1 MQDSTF
7 ADIDYPD
14 FSIFICKVHCAFMAE
29 KENPVEKFVIDEEEL
44 DGIDI
49 YIYIYIYGISNL
61 RNIPRTVFID

>member
-1 MQDSTF
+1 MQVSTF

-14 FSIFICKVHCAFMAE
+14 FSIFISKVHCAFMAE

-49 YIYIYIYGISNL
+49 YIYGISNL

>member
-1 MQDSTF
+1 MQVSTF

-14 FSIFICKVHCAFMAE
+14 FSIFISKVHCAFMAE

-49 YIYIYIYGISNL
+49 YIYSISNL

>member
-14 FSIFICKVHCAFMAE
+14 FSIFISKVHCAFMAE
-29 KENPVEKFVIDEEEL
+29 EENPVEEL

-49 YIYIYIYGISNL
+49 YMAFQ
-61 RNIPRTVFID
+61 T

>member
-14 FSIFICKVHCAFMAE
+14 FSIFISKVHCAFMAE

-49 YIYIYIYGISNL
+49 YIYGISNL

>member
-14 FSIFICKVHCAFMAE
+14 FSIFISKVHCAFMAE

-49 YIYIYIYGISNL
+49 YIYIYGISNL
-61 RNIPRTVFID
+61 RNIPRIVFID